1 MASKRIWMTLLGSV
15 TLASAGWDFVPEGSW
30 ADFGTARSRALGSV
44 WWTDSTHF
52 GLWALDANPAGLVGS
67 SGSPFSADLATSG
80 TSLSG
85 GGGEL
90 SHTEPIHLGIG
101 SGKADAYAFQ
111 AHLVDVSE
119 TWRDST
125 GTPTY
130 DLSRLRWGFD
140 AAVSLADS
148 RALVF
153 GIGMDGRFPG
163 SQTQD
168 TSGTATQGTF
178 EHAQLALEALRMG
191 FTSRIMESITLG
203 LQASV
208 RADFDSLKFTPNAL
222 SGNTDPQLRYARID
236 LPVIGFGASVDRAD
250 WPLQGTML
258 FDWGTGYQIG
268 VLKDQP
274 QNVNVDLPQLTT
286 DSLRFALAV
295 QGRPDMRIPDQV
307 FRPSFAVHWTSSTT
321 QAYDP
326 TPGTNDPLSH
336 GSQANDSSWT
346 LRRTGLVLGMEWSWL
361 DRIHAQMEGEAVLE
375 GITASK
381 GLYAANAVGDTN
393 LSATDSRVGLGV
405 ELDHTLIPAWREAV
419 PKEDGFCLR
428 LGMEYQALGGLSLE
442 PGWFTDL
449 NSGREPPYAGVGLP
463 TATQLGIFPSLGAH
477 AQELSWTGGMGGW
490 ILDHKLAADFAF
502 SWNTWTP
509 SSRTAQTGAG
519 WDLQVHYQ
527 I

>member
-1 MASKRIWMTLLGSV
+1 MASKRIWMTLLGSA
-15 TLASAGWDFVPEGSW
+15 TLAMAGWDFVPEGSW
-30 ADFGTARSRALGSV
+30 ADFGNPRSRAMGSV

-90 SHTEPIHLGIG
+90 SHTEPVHLGIG
-101 SGKADAYAFQ
+101 SGKAETYAFQ
-111 AHLVDVSE
+111 AHLIDVEE

-125 GTPTY
+125 GTPAY
-130 DLSRLRWGFD
+130 NLSRLRWGFD
-140 AAVSLADS
+140 AAVSLADN

-153 GIGMDGRFPG
+153 GMGLDGRLPG
-163 SQTQD
+163 SETQD
-168 TSGTATQGTF
+168 TSGTTTQGTF
-178 EHAQLALEALRMG
+178 KHLQWALEG
-191 FTSRIMESITLG
+191 FRIGLTSRILESVTLG
-203 LQASV
+203 VQASV
-208 RADFDSLKFTPNAL
+208 RATVDSLQYSPSAPSPATN
-222 SGNTDPQLRYARID
+222 PQLRYARID
-236 LPVIGFGASVDRAD
+236 LPVIGAGISVDRAD
-250 WPLQGTML
+250 WPLEGTVL

-274 QNVNVDLPQLTT
+274 AGVNVDLPQLTT

-295 QGRPDMRIPDQV
+295 QGRPDRRIPDQV
-307 FRPSFAVHWTSSTT
+307 FRPSFAVHWTSSNT
-321 QAYDP
+321 QAFDP
-326 TPGTNDPLSH
+326 SPGTSDPLSH
-336 GSQANDSSWT
+336 GAQANDSSWT
-346 LRRTGLVLGMEWSWL
+346 VRRTGLVLGMEWSWL
-361 DRIHAQMEGEAVLE
+361 DRIHAQVEGEALLE
-375 GITASK
+375 GITAKK
-381 GLYAANAVGDTN
+381 GLYIAGNSGDTN
-393 LSATDSRVGLGV
+393 FSTTDSRIGLGL
-405 ELDHTLIPAWREAV
+405 EFAHTLIPAWREAV
-419 PKEDGFCLR
+419 PKDDGFCLR

-449 NSGREPPYAGVGLP
+449 NSGREPPYASIP
-463 TATQLGIFPSLGAH
+463 TAAQLGIFPSLGAH
-477 AQELSWTGGMGGW
+477 AQELSWTGGLGGW

>member
-1 MASKRIWMTLLGSV
+1 MASKRILMTIFGSA
-15 TLASAGWDFVPEGSW
+15 TLVMAGWDFVPEGSW
-30 ADFGTARSRALGSV
+30 SDFGSARSRAMGSV

-90 SHTEPIHLGIG
+90 SHTEPVHLGIG
-101 SGKADAYAFQ
+101 SGKADTYAFQ
-111 AHLVDVSE
+111 AHLVDVAE

-125 GTPTY
+125 GMPTY

-140 AAVSLADS
+140 AAVSLADN

-163 SQTQD
+163 SETQD
-168 TSGTATQGTF
+168 MSGTALQGTLD
-178 EHAQLALEALRMG
+178 HTQLALEAFRMG
-191 FTSRIMESITLG
+191 VTSRIMESVTLG
-203 LQASV
+203 IQASV
-208 RADFDSLKFTPNAL
+208 RADFDSLKFTPDAATP
-222 SGNTDPQLRYARID
+222 GNTDPQLRYARID
-236 LPVIGFGASVDRAD
+236 LPNLGFGASVDRAD

-268 VLKDQP
+268 VLKDDP
-274 QNVNVDLPQLTT
+274 QGVNVDLPQLTT
-286 DSLRFALAV
+286 DSLRFALAI
-295 QGRPDMRIPDQV
+295 QGRPDTRIPDQV

-336 GSQANDSSWT
+336 GAQANDSSWT
-346 LRRTGLVLGMEWSWL
+346 VRRTGLVLGMEWSWL

-375 GITASK
+375 GITANK
-381 GLYAANAVGDTN
+381 GLYARNAVGDTN
-393 LSATDSRVGLGV
+393 LSTTDSRIGLGV
-405 ELDHTLIPAWREAV
+405 ELDHSLIPAWREAI

-428 LGMEYQALGGLSLE
+428 LGMQYQALGGLSLE

-449 NSGREPPYAGVGLP
+449 NAGREPPYTTAP
-463 TATQLGIFPSLGAH
+463 TPVQLGIFPSLGTH
-477 AQELSWTGGMGGW
+477 AQELSWTGGLGGW

-509 SSRTAQTGAG
+509 TSRTAETGAG